1 MNYIKQKMHYS
12 ITYLIIFNILLI
24 LAGFVAVLASVY
36 AICLVCSNALGYLLP
51 KK

>member
-12 ITYLIIFNILLI
+12 ITCVIIFNILLI
-24 LAGFVAVLASVY
+24 LAGFVAVLTSVY
-36 AICLVCSNALGYLLP
+36 AIFAVCGNAVSYLLP